1 MERRPRRSLRNP
13 YGDLA
18 RMALIWS
25 LDDFHDKVRP
35 VDQLEPDICCCVF
48 PPLRA
53 HEAEAGL
60 VQGTYLDVHEAIRS
74 ETLHPPDRLDYR
86 ICTGPNV

>member
-1 MERRPRRSLRNP
+1 MECRSRRSLRNT

-35 VDQLEPDICCCVF
+35 VDQPDICSCVF

-60 VQGTYLDVHEAIRS
+60 VQVTYLDVHKTIRS
-74 ETLHPPDRLDYR
+74 ETLHPLDRLDYR
-86 ICTGPNV
+86 IRTGANI